1 MTTDG
6 AVQDRAAEVMRD
18 VFDVRGR
25 RALVTGAASGLGF
38 AFAEVL
44 AGCGAHV
51 TLADVDEELLESSTS
66 ALADRGLRVRSE
78 VVDVRDADAVQRAVD
93 GVVEA
98 EGGLDVVFANAGI
111 GSVPGYAFEGGQTLD
126 TIRAEDF
133 GRVIDVN
140 LHGMLHT
147 IGSAAGVMKRQ
158 GSGRI
163 VVTSSI
169 AGVQPEPFVCYGY
182 ISSKAAIINIVRHA
196 ALELAPY
203 GITVNA
209 IAPGPVKGTRIGAG
223 ATLDPTPEAEAAWAR
238 MIPLGRMGIPS
249 ELKGVALLLGSPASS
264 FLTGQTLVV
273 DGGATLAGPGVQGR

>member
-1 MTTDG
+1 MT
-6 AVQDRAAEVMRD
+6 AVQEEI
-18 VFDVRGR
+18 FDVRGAR
-25 RALVTGAASGLGF
+25 VLVTGAASGLGF
-38 AFAEVL
+38 AFAEAL
-44 AGCGAHV
+44 ADCGAHV
-51 TLADVDEELLESSTS
+51 TLTDVDEAVLTAS
-66 ALADRGLRVRSE
+66 AQGLADRGLQVRSE
-78 VVDVRDADAVQRAVD
+78 VVDVTDAAAVQATVD
-93 GVVEA
+93 GIVEA

-111 GSVPGYAFEGGQTLD
+111 GAVPGYAFEGGQTLD
-126 TIRAEDF
+126 GIAREDLD
-133 GRVIDVN
+133 RVLGVN

-147 IGSAAGVMKRQ
+147 IGSAAGAMKAQ

-182 ISSKAAIINIVRHA
+182 ISSKAAIINVVRHA

-223 ATLDPTPEAEAAWAR
+223 ATLDPTPDAEAGWAK
-238 MIPLGRMGIPS
+238 MIPIGRMGTPS
-249 ELKGVALLLGSPASS
+249 ELKGAALLLASKASS

-273 DGGATLAGPGVQGR
+273 DGGATLAGPGVQSR

>member
-1 MTTDG
+1 MT
-6 AVQDRAAEVMRD
+6 QDQI
-18 VFDVRGR
+18 FDVRGAV
-25 RALVTGAASGLGF
+25 ALVTGAASGLGF
-38 AFAEVL
+38 AFAEAL
-44 AGCGAHV
+44 ADCGAHV
-51 TLADVDEELLESSTS
+51 TLADVDADLLAESTRS
-66 ALADRGLRVRSE
+66 LADRGLAVRSE
-78 VVDVRDADAVQRAVD
+78 VVDVTDAAAVQAAVD

-98 EGGLDVVFANAGI
+98 EGRLDIVFANAGI
-111 GSVPGYAFEGGQTLD
+111 GAVPGYAFEGGQTLD
-126 TIRAEDF
+126 AIARADLD
-133 GRVIDVN
+133 RVLGVN

-147 IGSAAGVMKRQ
+147 IGSAAGVMKAQ

-163 VVTSSI
+163 VLTSSI

-223 ATLDPTPEAEAAWAR
+223 ATLDPTEEAEAGWAR
-238 MIPLGRMGIPS
+238 MIPAGRMGTPD
-249 ELKGVALLLGSPASS
+249 ELKGVALLLASRASS